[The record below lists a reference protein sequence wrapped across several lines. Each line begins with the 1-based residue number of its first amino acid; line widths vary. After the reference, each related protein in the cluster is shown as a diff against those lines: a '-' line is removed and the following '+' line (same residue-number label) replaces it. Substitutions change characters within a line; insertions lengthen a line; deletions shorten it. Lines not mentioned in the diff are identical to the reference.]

1 MSFLRAVQGVSMEVR
16 VLYMLREQVCLLA
29 LLRPPTGLGL
39 SCCLRGAEPGV
50 GPRLS
55 ELSFQLEK
63 RLSSDCSRQRCV

>member
-1 MSFLRAVQGVSMEVR
+1 MQGVSVEVR
-16 VLYMLREQVCLLA
+16 MLREQVCLLA